1 MQNMKKYYLLT
12 ILVFGLKLISIAQFD
27 CQYAKSSKELLEEMS
42 VKPLTDVFYLHFN
55 NKCNVTDKVRKKM
68 LYHLDWRWTKKE
80 IDAYIEV
87 YFNDVKNFYRVDTLA
102 KIASNGNDSLYK
114 VSYDSI
120 EKVIKAIEYSKM
132 DFYVNNDIILGVAYA
147 DIREAI
153 PILENVIK
161 NPAHYHMNRVELA
174 LARFG
179 DKKLQKKI
187 IDGCKNKADINHKD
201 WLDDFLYGD
210 AEKLLF
216 ISSQESVCKINEW
229 MDTSKVLNNRM
240 ASGRS
245 KKYKTAMFIISILK
259 RTINNVD
266 FQKLT
271 ESFNYEAKDDVNNLL
286 IINCKNWLL
295 KNKGKYKINNFTGV
309 GNPIDEL

>member
-1 MQNMKKYYLLT
+1 M
-12 ILVFGLKLISIAQFD
+12 FGFTLISIAQSD
-27 CQYAKSSKELLEEMS
+27 CQYAVSSKALLEKMS
-42 VKPLTDVFYLHFN
+42 VKPLTDVFYLLFK
-55 NKCNVTDKVRKKM
+55 NKCNVTDEVRKKM
-68 LYHLDWRWTKKE
+68 LYHLDWRWTKNE
-80 IDAYIEV
+80 IDAYLEV

-102 KIASNGNDSLYK
+102 KIASKGSDSLYK

-153 PILENVIK
+153 PILKNGIK

-187 IDGCKNKADINHKD
+187 IDGCKNKADINRKD